1 MATLKK
7 FYSLEIDEKEARALK
22 ILLGNMTDP
31 QFKQFGVEGEYRMI
45 IREIWDLIPYDEDD
59 NHE

>member
-7 FYSLEIDEKEARALK
+7 FYSLELDEKEVRAFK

-31 QFKQFGVEGEYRMI
+31 QFKQFGIEGEYRAI
-45 IREIWDLIPYDEDD
+45 IREIWDLLPYEEDE
-59 NHE
+59 NYE